1 MATIP
6 GSQFTVTAP
15 FQAVN
20 IVETN
25 GSGSLPAGAPF
36 DFNLEVFVGSFGN
49 APSGPAPGYQGLA
62 VLSPNGTQLDLVSGV
77 YAVTD
82 NGSGDTLSAYGN
94 AETVTGSSA
103 GTVLNLFG
111 TGDVAQ
117 GGGGPDTISLYGNAE
132 IADGV
137 GNEQISVYGLA
148 DTVNPGGGNDLITL
162 GNTAE
167 FVNAGTGADTI
178 TGFGEWDTVDVGSGH
193 DTVSITGQ
201 YNQVDAGS
209 GSDTINVAGS
219 YDTVT
224 SGATAGT
231 GANAT
236 ITLNGTNMTL
246 VDGASTYADTV
257 VGFEHAV
264 GDTINLSDSGH
275 TVASSGL
282 VNGNQDTLITLN
294 DGSTILLKGV
304 TSTTGIFS

>member
-20 IVETN
+20 IVETMS
-25 GSGSLPAGAPF
+25 GSGLPAGVPN
-36 DFNLEVFVGSFGN
+36 DFNLEIFVGSLGN
-49 APSGPAPGYQGLA
+49 APLGPAPGYQGLA
-62 VLSPNGTQLDLVSGV
+62 VLSPNGTELDLVSGV

-82 NGSGDTLSAYGN
+82 NGSGDTLNAYGN
-94 AETVTGSSA
+94 AETIIGSSA
-103 GTVLNLFG
+103 GTVLNLYG
-111 TGDVAQ
+111 NGDVAQ
-117 GGGGPDTISLYGNAE
+117 GGGPDTISLYGNGE
-132 IADGV
+132 IANGS
-137 GNEQISVYGLA
+137 GNDQIGAYGLA
-148 DTVNPGGGNDLITL
+148 DTVNPGSGNDLITL

-167 FVNAGTGADTI
+167 FVNGGTGSDTI
-178 TGFGEWDTVDVGSGH
+178 TGFGDWDTVDVGSGH
-193 DTVSITGQ
+193 DTVSLTGQ
-201 YNQVDAGS
+201 YNQVNAGT
-209 GSDTINVAGS
+209 GSDTISVSGS

-224 SGATAGT
+224 SGATAGS

-246 VDGASTYADTV
+246 FDGASTYADTV
-257 VGFEHAV
+257 VGFSHAV

-304 TSTTGIFS
+304 TNVNGIFS